1 MSEANYLLGQ
11 KVFQIIREDII
22 AGKYQRK
29 EELREIAIGDE
40 LQVSRTPVREALRQ
54 LELEGLV
61 TIVPNRGAYVEGI
74 SCQDMQ
80 DIFEIRLLMEGFCAG
95 KAAESAAAEQLEA
108 LEEIMVLTEYHIKNE
123 HTRQLIGLDSKFHEI
138 LYEAGGSRIL
148 EHALKNYH
156 YYLKRARRFSLLVPG
171 RAVESIREH
180 RQILEA
186 IKARDKK
193 KAEDAVNQ
201 HLIHTITNIDAYGW
215 ENITG
220 GQKNGKN

>member
-1 MSEANYLLGQ
+1 MNETNYLLGQ

-74 SCQDMQ
+74 SCEDMK
-80 DIFEIRLLMEGFCAG
+80 DIFEMRLLLEGFCAG
-95 KAAESAAAEQLEA
+95 RAAEYAVSEQLEA
-108 LEEIMVLTEYHIKNE
+108 LEEVMVLTEYHIKNG

-138 LYEAGGSRIL
+138 LYEAGNSRIL

-156 YYLKRARRFSLLVPG
+156 YYLKRARRFSLFVPG
-171 RAVESIREH
+171 RAIESIWEH

-186 IKARDKK
+186 VKGRDKQ
-193 KAEDAVNQ
+193 KAEDAVRQ
-201 HLIHTITNIDAYGW
+201 HLTHTIQNIESYGW

-220 GQKNGKN
+220 GQKNG

>member
-22 AGKYQRK
+22 AGKYRQR

-61 TIVPNRGAYVEGI
+61 TIVPNRGAYVVGI
-74 SCQDMQ
+74 SCQDMK
-80 DIFEIRLLMEGFCAG
+80 DMFEIRLLLEGFCAG
-95 KAAESAAAEQLEA
+95 KAAKSATSEQLEA
-108 LEEIMVLTEYHIKNE
+108 LEEVMVLTEYHIKKG
-123 HTRQLIGLDSKFHEI
+123 HFRQLVGLDNKFHEI

-156 YYLKRARRFSLLVPG
+156 YYLKQARRFSLLSQG
-171 RAVESIREH
+171 RASSSVQEH
-180 RQILEA
+180 RRILEA
-186 IKARDKK
+186 VKAQDQK
-193 KAEDAVNQ
+193 KAEDAVCQ
-201 HLIHTITNIDAYGW
+201 HLIHTIKNIDTYGW
-215 ENITG
+215 ENISG

>member
-22 AGKYQRK
+22 AGKYQQK

-61 TIVPNRGAYVEGI
+61 TIVPNRGAYVVGI
-74 SCQDMQ
+74 SSQDMK
-80 DIFEIRLLMEGFCAG
+80 DMFEIRLLLEGFCAG
-95 KAAESAAAEQLEA
+95 KAAENASLEQLEM
-108 LEEIMVLTEYHIKNE
+108 LEEIMVLTEYHIK
-123 HTRQLIGLDSKFHEI
+123 HGHIRQLIGLDSKFHEI
-138 LYEAGGSRIL
+138 LFVAGGSRML

-156 YYLKRARRFSLLVPG
+156 DYLKRARRFSLLVPG

-186 IKARDKK
+186 VKAQNKK
-193 KAEDAVNQ
+193 KAGDAVCQ
-201 HLIHTITNIDAYGW
+201 HLIHTIKNIDTYGW

>member
-1 MSEANYLLGQ
+1 MSETNYLLGQ

-22 AGKYQRK
+22 SGKYQRK

-61 TIVPNRGAYVEGI
+61 TIVPNRGAYVVGI
-74 SCQDMQ
+74 SYQDMK
-80 DIFEIRLLMEGFCAG
+80 DIFEIRLLLESFCARR
-95 KAAESAAAEQLEA
+95 AAESAALEQLEA

-138 LYEAGGSRIL
+138 LYEAGGSRVL
-148 EHALKNYH
+148 EHALKNDH
-156 YYLKRARRFSLLVPG
+156 YYLKRARRLSLLAPG
-171 RAVESIREH
+171 RALQSIQEH

-186 IKARDKK
+186 VKAHDKE
-193 KAEDAVNQ
+193 KAEDAVSQ
-201 HLIHTITNIDAYGW
+201 HLIHTIENIDSYGW